1 MTTAANTQNP
11 LEQAKARLIERLQL
25 LVCPRA
31 IRVFPHPSDF
41 VAVGDLLRETAEIF
55 DDYVR
60 FIGGEVQDNS
70 PYHVDERSFDAVA
83 SGAVTD
89 AIYECHNVG
98 ERMIEDRS
106 EAA

>member
-1 MTTAANTQNP
+1 MPAVTTQAQNP
-11 LEQAKARLIERLQL
+11 FEQAKAKLIERLQL
-25 LVCPRA
+25 LVCPKP
-31 IRVFPHPSDF
+31 IRLFPHPSDF

-60 FIGGEVQDNS
+60 FVGGEVEDNS
-70 PYHVDERSFDAVA
+70 PYHVDSRSFDAVA

-89 AIYECHNVG
+89 AIYECHNVA
-98 ERMIEDRS
+98 ERMLEDR